1 LKIHRDSYHSLRCP
15 LFVLAGRGPLLPMRM
30 VTDQET
36 GRFHALRSEG
46 VEYLVGIGL
55 KADIALR

>member
-1 LKIHRDSYHSLRCP
+1 
-15 LFVLAGRGPLLPMRM
+15 MRM